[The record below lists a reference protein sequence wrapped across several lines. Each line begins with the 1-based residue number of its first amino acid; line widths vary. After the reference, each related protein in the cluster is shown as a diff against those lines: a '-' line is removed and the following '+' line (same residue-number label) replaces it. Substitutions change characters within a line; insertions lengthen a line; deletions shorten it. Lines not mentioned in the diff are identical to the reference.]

1 MSVAW
6 VGAGVAAVGAIS
18 SADSSRSAANKQAD
32 AAREANET
40 ELQMYNQSRQDQMPW
55 LTTGGSALNQLSMQ
69 LGLPAYV
76 SQEDRG
82 AIRASLLPQF
92 TAQSTTQTPAVA
104 PTMFYGGNPDNGPT
118 YEQYLAS
125 QGQPATST
133 QQSTVDEAGLNAAI
147 EAEIAK
153 RQQAAQSNPLYGSLT
168 KTFTAADMNAD
179 PVYQSGFQ
187 FGLDEG
193 VKGINRQMAAA
204 GSLNSGATLKAL
216 TRFGN
221 DYATTKGEGAYN
233 RFNNNQTQQ
242 FNRLASLAG
251 VGQTASTNL
260 GTQSI
265 STGNSLANNITGAGN
280 ARAAGYIGQSNA
292 VNNGIS
298 QGWNMYQGN
307 QLLNRLG
314 SQQQQSYL
322 SNYTPQYAG
331 TGNPYGWTNG
341 DS

>member
-1 MSVAW
+1 MPW
-6 VGAGVAAVGAIS
+6 AAVGAVAGAAIAS
-18 SADSSRSAANKQAD
+18 DSSRSAANTQAD
-32 AAREANET
+32 AANKANET
-40 ELQMYNQSRQDQMPW
+40 QLQMYNQSRQDQMPW

-76 SQEDRG
+76 SQEDRD
-82 AIRASLLPQF
+82 AIRTSLLPQF
-92 TAQSTTQTPAVA
+92 TTQSTIQTPAVA
-104 PTMFYGGNPDNGPT
+104 PISFAGINPDNGLT
-118 YEQYLAS
+118 YEQWQAS
-125 QGQPATST
+125 MGQPATST

-168 KTFTAADMNAD
+168 KTFTTADMNAD

-193 VKGINRQMAAA
+193 VKGVNRQAAAA

-216 TRFGN
+216 TRYAN

-307 QLLNRLG
+307 QLLQSLNNR
-314 SQQQQSYL
+314 
-322 SNYTPQYAG
+322 SNT
-331 TGNPYGWTNG
+331 TNG
-341 DS
+341 YYTGGSAGSSWNSGYDL